1 MVRISRVF
9 KAPGRQRDKKWLF
22 ACGWHLEAKCLDSF
36 SAGGFWFVFQAYLL
50 IMMPEIITL
59 TLMCNLL
66 FPRSCSQ
73 HFCVYFTG
81 RKKMVK
87 SAGQVKAARKS
98 WSLNS
103 EYMFLTAA
111 PHSLLSFSLPKSIW
125 EKKSKRV
132 GVASSSRSPGCPVG
146 SFTHSPFPLL
156 IHPHI
161 LPFISPIPQILVWIQ
176 SIRLSS
182 RFQR

>member
-1 MVRISRVF
+1 MVGISRVF
-9 KAPGRQRDKKWLF
+9 KAPGRQREKKRLF
-22 ACGWHLEAKCLDSF
+22 ACGWHLEAKCPDSF

-66 FPRSCSQ
+66 FPRSYSK

-81 RKKMVK
+81 RNKKVK
-87 SAGQVKAARKS
+87 SAVQVKAARKS

-111 PHSLLSFSLPKSIW
+111 PYGLLSFSLPKNIW
-125 EKKSKRV
+125 KKKLKEQV
-132 GVASSSRSPGCPVG
+132 WLLPPG
-146 SFTHSPFPLL
+146 
-156 IHPHI
+156 
-161 LPFISPIPQILVWIQ
+161 PQDAW
-176 SIRLSS
+176 
-182 RFQR
+182 